1 MSSFSSQTDCN
12 RGSDAAR
19 RPSAARNGS
28 DEAAMWVATWA
39 CDRGEVSPEIMI
51 LNSASLTP
59 VTHIFEVC

>member
-1 MSSFSSQTDCN
+1 
-12 RGSDAAR
+12 
-19 RPSAARNGS
+19 
-28 DEAAMWVATWA
+28 MWVATWA